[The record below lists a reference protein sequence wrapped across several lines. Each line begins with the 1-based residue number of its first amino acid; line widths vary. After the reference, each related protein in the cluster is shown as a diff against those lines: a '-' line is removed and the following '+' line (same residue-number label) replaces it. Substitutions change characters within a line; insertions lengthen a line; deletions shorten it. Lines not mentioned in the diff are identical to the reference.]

1 VDITVN
7 VNIEDVVEK
16 LCIDRQQALEWIL
29 HIDAAVTDWSFTE
42 NLVIM
47 LLESMKYDVY
57 DEEPINKA
65 IELIKSC
72 GL

>member
-1 VDITVN
+1 MDITVN

-72 GL
+72 DL